1 MIISDGSHV
10 VDVVQPMQ
18 MVRTRFNIT
27 ITGDV
32 IFFSESKK
40 NVERY
45 VDMELRNLK
54 MPLPFG
60 GQDGSIKVKINSIN
74 VKEV

>member
-10 VDVVQPMQ
+10 VEVTKQMK
-18 MVRTRFNIT
+18 MVRARFNIT

-32 IFFSESKK
+32 IFFSEDKK
-40 NVERY
+40 NVKTY

-54 MPLPFG
+54 MPLPFS
-60 GQDGSIKVKINSIN
+60 GQDGSMKVKVNSIN
-74 VKEV
+74 VNEV